1 MKRIIGLILLLIV
14 CRPALAE
21 EEGGNGQVIAAP
33 QASSSG
39 NVTNQAVQVTNT
51 NLFQNTYGGGIQCQG
66 TTLSV
71 SPFAIGGWSAPD
83 SEVKND
89 VGIAATISVPLDG
102 SAVELCKQ
110 AARVQIRRQEAE
122 ADKASL
128 DYNLVRALKCTEFI
142 QAGAFF
148 HPSSAYGQLCSDI
161 VARYS
166 DGSYR
171 NGIGQVI
178 VAAPQPQQP
187 QPRTCPSCE
196 VVWKEPS

>member
-1 MKRIIGLILLLIV
+1 MPM
-14 CRPALAE
+14 PALAE
-21 EEGGNGQVIAAP
+21 EGNGQVIAAP

-66 TTLSV
+66 TTLSI
-71 SPFAIGGWSAPD
+71 SPFAIGGWSAPE
-83 SEVKND
+83 SNVKND
-89 VGIAATISVPLDG
+89 VGIAGTLSIPLDG
-102 SAVELCKQ
+102 GAVELCKQ
-110 AARVQIRRQEAE
+110 AAKVQVARQQAE
-122 ADKASL
+122 ADKAAL

-148 HPSSAYGQLCSDI
+148 HPSSQYGRLCEDI
-161 VARYS
+161 VALCK
-166 DGSYR
+166 DGNYR

-178 VAAPQPQQP
+178 IKKPQQAQR

>member
-1 MKRIIGLILLLIV
+1 MKRLTALFLLLTMPM
-14 CRPALAE
+14 PALAE
-21 EEGGNGQVIAAP
+21 EGNGQVIAAP

-66 TTLSV
+66 TTLSI
-71 SPFAIGGWSAPD
+71 SPFAIGGWSAPE
-83 SEVKND
+83 SNVKND
-89 VGIAATISVPLDG
+89 VGIAGTISVPLDG
-102 SAVELCKQ
+102 GAVELCKQ
-110 AARVQIRRQEAE
+110 AARTQIARQQAE

-148 HPSSAYGQLCSDI
+148 HPSSQYGRLCEDI
-161 VARYS
+161 VALCK
-166 DGSYR
+166 DGNYR

-178 VAAPQPQQP
+178 IAKPVAQEP

>member
-1 MKRIIGLILLLIV
+1 MKRLTALFLLFLI
-14 CRPALAE
+14 CQPAYS
-21 EEGGNGQVIAAP
+21 EEGDGNGQVIAAP

-66 TTLSV
+66 TTLSI
-71 SPFAIGGWSAPD
+71 SPFGIGGWSAPE
-83 SEVKND
+83 SNVKND
-89 VGIAATISVPLDG
+89 VGIAGTISIPLDG
-102 SAVELCKQ
+102 GAVELCKQ
-110 AARVQIRRQEAE
+110 AARTQIARQQAE

-148 HPSSAYGQLCSDI
+148 HPASEYGRLCEDI
-161 VARYS
+161 VALCK
-166 DGSYR
+166 DGNYR

-178 VAAPQPQQP
+178 IAKAQPASP
-187 QPRTCPSCE
+187 PPKTCPSCE